1 MKVNN
6 NIIKELS
13 NSYLNH
19 KNILDNHITGKKK
32 RPYSALRPSC
42 IVVKDTEESAASLS
56 ERDHFIIFNEVILGK
71 RGKEYMGYMSQATY
85 YRHRK
90 EAYKNFIERLKR

>member
-6 NIIKELS
+6 IIIKELS

-32 RPYSALRPSC
+32 RPYSALRPAC

-71 RGKEYMGYMSQATY
+71 RGKWYMGYMSQATY